1 MKAQV
6 NLGRFLYL
14 MVFVVMLSGCSTSEY
29 AIQTAIA
36 QTEAAKPI
44 NTLAHTPSQPNAPLP
59 TFTNTST
66 NTLMP
71 TLPNTAT
78 NTLIPSEN
86 QTQTAVAE
94 IETGTA
100 EVSKATQAAMDTHAT
115 STQKANELSM
125 TATAA
130 SRPSSLTFTE
140 IESKYYDLD
149 DEPWNEYRS
158 NLKGE
163 VVQWTGKILDK
174 TFDTLILDLG
184 QYAPDRLIALHQIPV
199 ATVDKLTI
207 KDSVTFI
214 ATITDVTFYCD
225 VQLNLIEM
233 K

>member
-1 MKAQV
+1 MKIQID
-6 NLGRFLYL
+6 LSRFLYFL
-14 MVFVVMLSGCSTSEY
+14 VFSVLLVGCSSSEK

-36 QTEAAKPI
+36 KTDAAKPTS
-44 NTLAHTPSQPNAPLP
+44 TLAHTISPS
-59 TFTNTST
+59 NT
-66 NTLMP
+66 P
-71 TLPNTAT
+71 V
-78 NTLIPSEN
+78 PSEN

-94 IETGTA
+94 LATGTA
-100 EVSKATQAAMDTHAT
+100 EAKIATQDARDIQAT
-115 STQKANELSM
+115 STQKAHELNL

-140 IESKYYDLD
+140 IESNYYDLE

-163 VVQWTGKILDK
+163 IVLWTGIVLDK

-199 ATVDKLTI
+199 ATVDKLKI
-207 KDSVTFI
+207 RDSVTFI
-214 ATITDVTFYCD
+214 AKITDVTFYCD